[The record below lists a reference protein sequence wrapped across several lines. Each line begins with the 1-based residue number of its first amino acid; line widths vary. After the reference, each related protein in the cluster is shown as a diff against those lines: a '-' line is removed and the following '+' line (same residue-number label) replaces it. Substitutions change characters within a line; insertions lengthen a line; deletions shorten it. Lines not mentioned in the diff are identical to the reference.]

1 MNRVSGGIPSEIFG
15 ALEANGRV
23 FLVNPAGVLF
33 SPSAQVNVGGLI
45 ASTLDITQDDF
56 LSGQYIFGGSARTAV
71 DNQGS
76 ISVSNGGLAAFIG
89 AQIDNSGT
97 ITAKDGSVLMG
108 AGSRVKVNVDGS
120 LYSLEIQADAVDGL
134 VNQDGIIQANNGRIW
149 LSAGAAADLKSNA
162 INHTGISRA
171 NSLQVGPKGEIVLSS
186 NGHVNIS
193 GGSELSVA
201 GQEAGKININADTA
215 MLGGVLVASSTGNG
229 VAAGEIELKFEG
241 RLNISGQL
249 QASSDT
255 GKGGFIG
262 VTSGQIIQ
270 SASSELNVDGAA
282 GGYIRMDAGA
292 GLLTSG
298 DYTAHGHVS
307 SGGMIDITGSDL
319 RFFSATLNASGQSVG
334 GMVRLGGAFQ
344 GGKDVDPDTSYYSS
358 FIGRWGALP
367 SLGSSQQTFINNATQ
382 IDTSS
387 AAGVG
392 GTAIIWSDDTTTFL
406 GKIDSQGSTG
416 GGSVEIS
423 SANDLRKASLA
434 NVDVG
439 DGGHLLLDPKNII
452 IGDSATAQDWS
463 YAGILGF
470 GYSTTTKNLDVSGLD
485 ASGSFGMVVSLN
497 AAGDRMAVGSHSDN
511 GSGDDTNYA
520 GAVYL
525 FSFTDSDFSGGALQ
539 ATIGKGYTGGKNV
552 DVSAIEANDYFGRSV
567 SLNAAGDRLAAGSN
581 GNDGSGNGTTN
592 SGAVYLFSFT
602 DSDFS
607 GGTHEATLGK
617 GYTGGKNVDVSGL
630 EAEDMFGVTISL
642 NAAGDRLAVGAHK
655 DDGSDN
661 GTTLAGAAYL
671 FSFTDSDFS
680 GGALQAT
687 IGKGYT
693 GGKNVDVSALAASD
707 NFGSAVSL
715 NAAGDRL
722 AVGAHGDD
730 GSDNGTSGAGAAY
743 LFSFTDSD
751 FSGGALQAT
760 IGKGYTGGKNVNVS
774 ALEATEYFGTS
785 VSLNA
790 AGDRL
795 ALGATHDDGSDNG
808 TTQAGAVYLFSFTDS
823 AFSGGALQAT
833 IGKGYTGGKNVDL
846 SAIEASD
853 FFGRSLSLNAAG
865 DRLVVGANGD
875 DGSGN
880 STSGAG
886 AVYLFS
892 FTDSDFSSGALQATI
907 GKGYTGGK
915 NIDVSTLEEE
925 DNIGRSLSLNAAG
938 DRLAVGFGRDDGS
951 DNGTSGA
958 GAAYLFSF
966 TDSNFSGGALQ
977 AIIGKGYTGGKNVD
991 LSALEADDTFGR
1003 SVSLNAAGDRL
1014 AVASQWD
1021 EGFDNGTAQ
1030 AGAVYLF
1037 SFTDSDFSGGALQAT
1052 IGKGYTGSKNVDVSA
1067 IEANDWFGRWVS
1079 LNAVGDR
1086 LAVGAYGDDG
1096 SGNSETGVGAVY
1108 LFSFTD
1114 SDFSGGALQATI
1126 GDGYTGG
1133 KNIHIPQL
1141 RRHDN
1146 FGMAVSLNA
1155 VGDRLAVGI
1164 QKDDGYGNVA
1174 KQSGGVYLFSFT
1186 DSDFSGGALQA
1197 KIGKGFTG
1205 GKNIDVSALEEEDL
1219 FGHAVS
1225 LNAAGD
1231 RLAVGA
1237 YSDDGSGNSALD
1249 AGAVYLFS
1257 FTDSDFSGGTHE
1269 ATFGKGYTGG
1279 KNVDVSGLEA
1289 GDGFSRSVSL
1299 NAAGNRLAAGAAG
1312 DDGSGNGTYRAGA
1325 VYLFTSSAET
1335 GSYNAESAASFTA
1348 HADQGITVSAADLRS
1363 RLGPGQNVIF
1373 QASNDITLS
1382 SDLMVVGS
1390 GTGGSLTLRA
1400 GRSILLNADMVT
1412 NNGDL
1417 NLIAND
1423 TLANGVVDAHRDT
1436 GNAVITMSAGKS
1448 INAGTGAVSITLLDG
1463 AGKTNLAN
1471 GDISLRDITAGTIT
1485 AVNSGSTSGTGIT
1498 LSSGA
1503 LTASSSGDAIA
1514 LSAQKFTNSAGASA
1528 LSAASGRW
1536 LVWSSNADPFDGST
1550 GDTIGGLSYDF
1561 RQYNATYDSTA
1572 AAQSTGNGFLYT
1584 LAPSLSSS
1592 LLGSLTKS
1600 YDGLASISTLEAG
1613 NYSTITGVIGGDT
1626 ISLTTPAT
1634 AALNSKE
1641 VGNNKYTSVTRA
1653 KDSWTNG
1660 SIAVYGY
1667 QIALSSGNITSITIP
1682 TNSGEAFIVSSSG
1695 IASRPIIANSAT
1707 GMGASDTQYGLA
1719 GDQIS
1724 TVSGSAFQTVK
1735 ILMDIAKPQKCRIG
1749 SGFDLICGN
1758 SQNISYQR
1766 SVQR

>member
-1 MNRVSGGIPSEIFG
+1 MLPVQAQDSSDLPVLRNVVSGSGSLQHSTDSLVVNQSSNKLVLDWQGFSIAPDHKVEFQQPSTESTALNRVSGGIPSEIFG

-33 SPSAQVNVGGLI
+33 SPSAQVNVGRLI

-56 LSGQYIFGGSARTAV
+56 LSGQYIFGGSPRTAV

-108 AGSRVKVNVDGS
+108 AGSRVKVDVVGS

-149 LSAGAAADLKSNA
+149 LSAGAAADLKSNV

-382 IDTSS
+382 INTNS

-452 IGDSATAQDWS
+452 IGDSAKAQDWS

-485 ASGSFGMVVSLN
+485 ASGSFGMAVSLN

-511 GSGDDTNYA
+511 GSGDDTNY
-520 GAVYL
+520 
-525 FSFTDSDFSGGALQ
+525 
-539 ATIGKGYTGGKNV
+539 
-552 DVSAIEANDYFGRSV
+552 
-567 SLNAAGDRLAAGSN
+567 
-581 GNDGSGNGTTN
+581 
-592 SGAVYLFSFT
+592 
-602 DSDFS
+602 
-607 GGTHEATLGK
+607 
-617 GYTGGKNVDVSGL
+617 
-630 EAEDMFGVTISL
+630 
-642 NAAGDRLAVGAHK
+642 
-655 DDGSDN
+655 
-661 GTTLAGAAYL
+661 AGAAYL

-693 GGKNVDVSALAASD
+693 GGKNVDVSS
-707 NFGSAVSL
+707 
-715 NAAGDRL
+715 
-722 AVGAHGDD
+722 
-730 GSDNGTSGAGAAY
+730 
-743 LFSFTDSD
+743 
-751 FSGGALQAT
+751 
-760 IGKGYTGGKNVNVS
+760 
-774 ALEATEYFGTS
+774 
-785 VSLNA
+785 
-790 AGDRL
+790 
-795 ALGATHDDGSDNG
+795 
-808 TTQAGAVYLFSFTDS
+808 
-823 AFSGGALQAT
+823 
-833 IGKGYTGGKNVDL
+833 
-846 SAIEASD
+846 
-853 FFGRSLSLNAAG
+853 
-865 DRLVVGANGD
+865 
-875 DGSGN
+875 
-880 STSGAG
+880 
-886 AVYLFS
+886 
-892 FTDSDFSSGALQATI
+892 
-907 GKGYTGGK
+907 
-915 NIDVSTLEEE
+915 
-925 DNIGRSLSLNAAG
+925 
-938 DRLAVGFGRDDGS
+938 
-951 DNGTSGA
+951 
-958 GAAYLFSF
+958 
-966 TDSNFSGGALQ
+966 
-977 AIIGKGYTGGKNVD
+977 
-991 LSALEADDTFGR
+991 
-1003 SVSLNAAGDRL
+1003 
-1014 AVASQWD
+1014 
-1021 EGFDNGTAQ
+1021 
-1030 AGAVYLF
+1030 
-1037 SFTDSDFSGGALQAT
+1037 
-1052 IGKGYTGSKNVDVSA
+1052 
-1067 IEANDWFGRWVS
+1067 
-1079 LNAVGDR
+1079 
-1086 LAVGAYGDDG
+1086 
-1096 SGNSETGVGAVY
+1096 
-1108 LFSFTD
+1108 
-1114 SDFSGGALQATI
+1114 
-1126 GDGYTGG
+1126 
-1133 KNIHIPQL
+1133 
-1141 RRHDN
+1141 
-1146 FGMAVSLNA
+1146 
-1155 VGDRLAVGI
+1155 
-1164 QKDDGYGNVA
+1164 
-1174 KQSGGVYLFSFT
+1174 
-1186 DSDFSGGALQA
+1186 
-1197 KIGKGFTG
+1197 
-1205 GKNIDVSALEEEDL
+1205 
-1219 FGHAVS
+1219 
-1225 LNAAGD
+1225 
-1231 RLAVGA
+1231 
-1237 YSDDGSGNSALD
+1237 
-1249 AGAVYLFS
+1249 
-1257 FTDSDFSGGTHE
+1257 
-1269 ATFGKGYTGG
+1269 
-1279 KNVDVSGLEA
+1279 LEA

-1299 NAAGNRLAAGAAG
+1299 NAAGNRLVAGAAG
-1312 DDGSGNGTYRAGA
+1312 DDGSGNGTLSVGA

-1363 RLGPGQNVIF
+1363 RLGLGQNVIF

-1503 LTASSSGDAIA
+1503 LTASSSGDVIA

-1528 LSAASGRW
+1528 LSATSGRW
-1536 LVWSSNADPFDGST
+1536 LIWSSNADPFDGST

-1561 RQYNATYDSTA
+1561 RQYNANYDSTA

-1682 TNSGEAFIVSSSG
+1682 TNSSQAFIVSTSG
-1695 IASRPIIANSAT
+1695 IASRPIIVNSAT

-1724 TVSGSAFQTVK
+1724 TFSGSAFQTVK